1 MHEQD
6 SFSELDVMGDLDAE
20 EGSLNAPED
29 ARHEG
34 DVRAVRRL
42 P

>member
-1 MHEQD
+1 MHEED
-6 SFSELDVMGDLDAE
+6 SLSEPDVMGNLDAK
-20 EGSLNAPED
+20 EGSLNAPDD
-29 ARHEG
+29 ACHEG